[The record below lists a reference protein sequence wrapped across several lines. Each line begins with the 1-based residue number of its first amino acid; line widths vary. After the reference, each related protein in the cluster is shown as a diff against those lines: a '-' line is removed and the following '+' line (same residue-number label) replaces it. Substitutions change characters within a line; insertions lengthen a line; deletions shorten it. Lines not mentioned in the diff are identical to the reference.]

1 MFATRDDVLQ
11 WVRSVA
17 YEIGLVAVIMKSDT
31 NTGIRRKTSFVLI
44 GRERSG
50 QYRSRRK
57 ILSEEILAV
66 GNVGVP
72 LSFVGNQWLEV
83 KDGW

>member
-1 MFATRDDVLQ
+1 M
-11 WVRSVA
+11 
-17 YEIGLVAVIMKSDT
+17 
-31 NTGIRRKTSFVLI
+31 LI